1 MKGIMQDIV
10 NDILVNGV
18 KMNEKYP
25 MQDRTVKMGAFCPI
39 SKDIETFYKPEF
51 EEVTALGKGERSY
64 LINSF
69 EEIGWPDPF
78 PTPQA
83 MGNFKETSINISSDK
98 VSAYLKSAKEIN
110 ENKLID
116 ESLFKSQ
123 RMDVSKLNIAGDSEL
138 EEEQLDL
145 VYKHQ
150 RYASD

>member
-1 MKGIMQDIV
+1 M
-10 NDILVNGV
+10 NDD
-18 KMNEKYP
+18 YP

-51 EEVTALGKGERSY
+51 EEVTAIGKGERSY

-78 PTPQA
+78 PTPQV
-83 MGNFKETSINISSDK
+83 MGNFKEASINVSSDK
-98 VSAYLKSAKEIN
+98 VSAYVKKAKEIN
-110 ENKLID
+110 KNNLID

-123 RMDVSKLNIAGDSEL
+123 QMDVSKLNIAKNSDL

-145 VYKHQ
+145 IY
-150 RYASD
+150 